1 MSTRVAFDAAPITR
15 EREFP
20 LRDLL
25 AKTGTQKETIHF
37 YLREGLL
44 PPPRRIGPRR
54 SLYDDNHVELVEL
67 IRRLQRDPGLPL
79 QTIKKMITAAGF
91 SAIRLR
97 GRIGTLVDDAVY
109 EAPPESATAKGL
121 AILDE
126 AGVLKAEEPSEEA
139 LALGGWVE
147 QGIAAGIDPTA
158 LASVVGKVGEIVAL
172 EARAAEA
179 DALEI
184 GRRAVIQSRIFGE
197 VIRWARSEQLRRA
210 GIGVLAEAP
219 DLVAQL
225 SGNLYRPSEEFLA
238 RYGVIE
244 FLDQVEKQVSESV
257 LDGSGEEAAT
267 LAIVMGD
274 EIRLERMV
282 RAMEANGREEQATFL
297 ATELAFIKGDLAGAL
312 RLAEQAVGAH
322 PEDPSVWAISGL
334 VRFAAA
340 LSGQIPRRQGI
351 ANARKALQAAEALEP
366 PDLFRALRTDFQL
379 GRLYA
384 LLPFDTR
391 AHERAIGH
399 LTSALTELRAH
410 SGLTAFPGLV
420 PAFSAQLLFFLG
432 EARRLAGDRAGAEV
446 AWREVVAIDPD
457 SNLGQLAEAS
467 LTRES

>member
-1 MSTRVAFDAAPITR
+1 MSERAALDAAPVTR
-15 EREFP
+15 AREFP

-44 PPPRRIGPRR
+44 PPPRRVGPRR

-79 QTIKKMITAAGF
+79 QTIKKMIAAAGF
-91 SAIRLR
+91 SAVRLR
-97 GRIGTLVDDAVY
+97 GRIGSLVDETVY
-109 EAPPESATAKGL
+109 EVPPDETAAGL
-121 AILDE
+121 AVLDE

-147 QGIAAGIDPTA
+147 QGIAEGIDPEV
-158 LASVVGKVGEIVAL
+158 LASVVAKVGEIVTL

-184 GRRAVIQSRIFGE
+184 GRRAVIQSRVFGE
-197 VIRWARSEQLRRA
+197 VIRWARAEQLRRA

-225 SGNLYRPSEEFLA
+225 SGSLYRPSKKFLA
-238 RYGVIE
+238 RHRVVE
-244 FLDQVEKQVSESV
+244 FLDQIEKQVSESF
-257 LDGSGEEAAT
+257 LEDAGEEAAT
-267 LAIVMGD
+267 IAIVMGD
-274 EIRLERMV
+274 DLRLARMV
-282 RAMEANGREEQATFL
+282 KAMKANGREEQAGFL
-297 ATELAFIKGDLAGAL
+297 ATELAFIRGDLDEAL
-312 RLAEQAVGAH
+312 QLADKALEAR
-322 PEDPSVWAISGL
+322 PEDPSVWAMAGL

-340 LSGQIPRRQGI
+340 LRGQTPRQKGI
-351 ANARKALQAAEALEP
+351 DNARRALQAAEALEP

-379 GRLYA
+379 GRLYT
-384 LLPFDTR
+384 LIPFDTR

-410 SGLTAFPGLV
+410 RGLAEFPGLV

-432 EARRLAGDRAGAEV
+432 EARRLAGDRAGAED
-446 AWREVVAIDPD
+446 AWREVVAIDPE
-457 SNLGQLAEAS
+457 SNLGHQAKTSLAHKP
-467 LTRES
+467 